1 VIRWHVDTVWAY
13 SIVMDSPIHGLADA
27 QWVAQCAERLRQ
39 RWPRA
44 DRTSLEE
51 AASELGRDPALR
63 ALPAPRAAERWLG
76 LLDRPP

>member
-1 VIRWHVDTVWAY
+1 MDTPA
-13 SIVMDSPIHGLADA
+13 DGLADA

-51 AASELGRDPALR
+51 AAKELGRTPELRRLPPAG
-63 ALPAPRAAERWLG
+63 AAERWLG
-76 LLDRPP
+76 ELA

>member
-1 VIRWHVDTVWAY
+1 
-13 SIVMDSPIHGLADA
+13 MDRPADDLADP

-51 AASELGRDPALR
+51 AAKELWLTPELR
-63 ALPAPRAAERWLG
+63 ALPPAGAAERWLAK
-76 LLDRPP
+76 LA

>member
-1 VIRWHVDTVWAY
+1 
-13 SIVMDSPIHGLADA
+13 MDRPADNLIDV

-51 AASELGRDPALR
+51 AATELWRNELAR
-63 ALPAPRAAERWLG
+63 ALPPLQAAEEWLA
-76 LLDRPP
+76 RAF